1 MDRICAVF
9 FHNIPAFLVD
19 QALRLIGKKPF
30 MRKIVCR
37 MTTAMAALEY
47 FATREWSWTNKNV
60 NALNDQLDETDRR
73 LFPAD
78 LRTDLPDWDN
88 FVLNYFYG
96 VRHYVLKNDPS
107 SIEYCR
113 KKYKVY
119 VAVDFLVKGLF
130 LYLLCKLGA
139 YVLL

>member
-1 MDRICAVF
+1 VF
-9 FHNIPAFLVD
+9 FHYIPACIVD
-19 QALRLIGKKPF
+19 LALRLIGKKPF
-30 MRKIVCR
+30 MWKIVSR
-37 MTTAMAALEY
+37 MTTAMGALEY

-60 NALNDQLDETDRR
+60 NALNDELDETDRR

-88 FVLNYFYG
+88 FILNYFYG
-96 VRHYVLKNDPS
+96 VRHFVLKNDPKS
-107 SIEYCR
+107 LEYCR

-119 VAVDFLVKGLF
+119 VALDFFVKGLF

-139 YVLL
+139 YLLL